1 MESSYYFSRSAER
14 NARMTSSRLFSL
26 ISSSANKVGRSSC
39 GASTGLAASAKR
51 FGDVARAGTGRTG
64 PDGVSFGGDTAD
76 RDAAGATR
84 VVCGSGA
91 PGMRRLAGLEVPG
104 GAACHGSGAFGATGL
119 ATAGLVVA
127 GLPLAAG
134 GRGCAA
140 ATGGAMTGARGAA
153 GLGADGLAAAGCEAG
168 PRAKTAPAA
177 GAALATLTA
186 AGPVWPVAS
195 TPGS

>member
-64 PDGVSFGGDTAD
+64 PDGVSLGGETEE

-91 PGMRRLAGLEVPG
+91 PGMRRLAGLEAPG
-104 GAACHGSGAFGATGL
+104 GAGCQGSGAFGATGL
-119 ATAGLVVA
+119 GATAAFPLAAAGRACAATAGGALTGARGV
-127 GLPLAAG
+127 AAG
-134 GRGCAA
+134 A
-140 ATGGAMTGARGAA
+140 AMTGARGAT
-153 GLGADGLAAAGCEAG
+153 GFGGA
-168 PRAKTAPAA
+168 
-177 GAALATLTA
+177 
-186 AGPVWPVAS
+186 
-195 TPGS
+195 